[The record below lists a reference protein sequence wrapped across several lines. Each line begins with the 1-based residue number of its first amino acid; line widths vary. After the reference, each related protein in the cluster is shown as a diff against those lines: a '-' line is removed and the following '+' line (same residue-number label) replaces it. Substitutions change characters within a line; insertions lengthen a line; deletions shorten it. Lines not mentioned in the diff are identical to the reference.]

1 MVCPGCQ
8 ALSGFKGEHKQDFGQ
23 GAVTLMLLARGSF
36 NVLWN
41 QRGPVCGYE
50 NVFPTTPAS
59 AAWYFND
66 TV

>member
-8 ALSGFKGEHKQDFGQ
+8 ALSGFKVEYKQDFGQ

-36 NVLWN
+36 SVLWN
-41 QRGPVCGYE
+41 QRGPVCGYK